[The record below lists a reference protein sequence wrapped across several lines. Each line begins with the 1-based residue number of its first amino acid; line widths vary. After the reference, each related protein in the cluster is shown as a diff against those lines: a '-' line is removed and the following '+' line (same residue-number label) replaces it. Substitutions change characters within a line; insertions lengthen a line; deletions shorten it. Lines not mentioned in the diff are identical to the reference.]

1 MHPSQGQDI
10 SSGMKSS
17 LKIQIIN
24 NLMKGI
30 EGKFTKEAVISVAVD
45 NFGVVHQEAITNL
58 YDFLCDEIWRFL
70 SSKMLTSSKSHQ
82 RQC

>member
-1 MHPSQGQDI
+1 
-10 SSGMKSS
+10 MKSS

-45 NFGVVHQEAITNL
+45 NFGVVHQKEITNL
-58 YDFLCDEIWRFL
+58 YDFLRDEIWRD
-70 SSKMLTSSKSHQ
+70 H
-82 RQC
+82 